1 MAKFQI
7 FQYMFRPVMENQ
19 AGLPYEEFQAVDVQK
34 SLNEKQ
40 DLLGI
45 VLDNYACEQNELKNI
60 TNSMVKHLNTA
71 RLSIRAIFM

>member
-34 SLNEKQ
+34 SLNEKSYK
-40 DLLGI
+40 I
-45 VLDNYACEQNELKNI
+45 PFVLSYFLIA
-60 TNSMVKHLNTA
+60 
-71 RLSIRAIFM
+71 

>member
-34 SLNEKQ
+34 SLNEKS
-40 DLLGI
+40 
-45 VLDNYACEQNELKNI
+45 VKELMEYELNKHIKN
-60 TNSMVKHLNTA
+60 HY
-71 RLSIRAIFM
+71 F

>member
-34 SLNEKQ
+34 KSLDEKTR
-40 DLLGI
+40 I
-45 VLDNYACEQNELKNI
+45 
-60 TNSMVKHLNTA
+60 A
-71 RLSIRAIFM
+71 RNRT